1 MKLLFLLILLVL
13 QGCTV
18 LHGKF
23 YIRPEGFVTITN
35 DRSCPED
42 QKLIIMG
49 NKIYYSKNF

>member
-1 MKLLFLLILLVL
+1 MKLLFLLILLIL
-13 QGCTV
+13 QGCST

-23 YIRPEGFVTITN
+23 YIRPEGFITITN
-35 DRSCPED
+35 DRGCPED